1 MKKSI
6 DTKTDSSSG
15 GLPWPPVAIAS
26 TTWHTNSPFFRDL
39 LSDTQRLSKF
49 MNLEGLGDR
58 MKELSE
64 CSDDCSCKTVSD
76 EDSESEDSE
85 AREGLGG
92 NYCPAGMMKL
102 ENREFV
108 VLEQWI
114 PKMNEAVERLVEI
127 RDRMVA
133 QASLSRRNLEE
144 RLALLNGEAS
154 RRILKKFPHGV
165 DMPLM
170 NNSPLCSDDDESIS
184 NGEAGPADDRED
196 VTGLGSISP
205 QTETRGLQIGN
216 PSQSLPAEILYEV
229 ILEAQALDPHIHL
242 NLSYVNQYFRNLV
255 NTSPL
260 LWSKVDFWYPL
271 SVTSLYLE
279 RSAGASLDV
288 TADRGCQQS
297 RSQKIRA
304 MEDTKISAFYEL
316 LRPHRHRIR
325 RLKMQASSPL
335 PLEAEIENG
344 DQHSSEPGGR
354 LESFLWSPMLCN
366 LEHLDLGFVDWLS
379 MDFPGQPVIKNL
391 RELRLSGPCRAS
403 LLFLISPSL
412 KRLTLEI
419 PRLALPIIKN
429 VLSSTP
435 SLESL
440 ALLDVLL
447 IETDSEISDLRVV
460 DLQSLKSLSIT
471 RSSPRAIQSLFQ
483 AIACPN
489 LEGLQLHF
497 TGELNEVRTAIY
509 RVFHPINV
517 TQLQLFRKPHLR
529 IRNLDLVSCEADP
542 AFLQKTLDNL
552 PGLKNLRIA
561 SAALTD
567 EHLEALVFGKS
578 PENRCPQLT
587 SFTVDNE
594 PEVSSTVIRR
604 IVQSRNSEASIPLRS
619 VTLRGFDSARV
630 SRKDIELIRSSG
642 VVDLTVM
649 VFAEDEAVEGEKDG
663 DWSSSWSS
671 DEESEDELVSGD
683 EDVTAR

>member
-354 LESFLWSPMLCN
+354 LESFLWSPMLSRHKEPSGVAVVRTMQSITP
-366 LEHLDLGFVDWLS
+366 LPHLPFAETFDPGDPAVGPPNNQERFIINAIPRKPGPSGRAPYRNRFRNLGFTRRGSPVAQIAFDNSKFSARHTKPLS
-379 MDFPGQPVIKNL
+379 GY
-391 RELRLSGPCRAS
+391 RLS
-403 LLFLISPSL
+403 
-412 KRLTLEI
+412 
-419 PRLALPIIKN
+419 
-429 VLSSTP
+429 
-435 SLESL
+435 
-440 ALLDVLL
+440 
-447 IETDSEISDLRVV
+447 
-460 DLQSLKSLSIT
+460 
-471 RSSPRAIQSLFQ
+471 
-483 AIACPN
+483 
-489 LEGLQLHF
+489 
-497 TGELNEVRTAIY
+497 
-509 RVFHPINV
+509 
-517 TQLQLFRKPHLR
+517 KP
-529 IRNLDLVSCEADP
+529 
-542 AFLQKTLDNL
+542 
-552 PGLKNLRIA
+552 
-561 SAALTD
+561 
-567 EHLEALVFGKS
+567 
-578 PENRCPQLT
+578 
-587 SFTVDNE
+587 
-594 PEVSSTVIRR
+594 
-604 IVQSRNSEASIPLRS
+604 
-619 VTLRGFDSARV
+619 
-630 SRKDIELIRSSG
+630 
-642 VVDLTVM
+642 
-649 VFAEDEAVEGEKDG
+649 
-663 DWSSSWSS
+663 
-671 DEESEDELVSGD
+671 
-683 EDVTAR
+683 